1 VSGKTAALRCRKL
14 IGVSSVRETFS
25 WSEVA
30 TVILVSWTSC
40 AIKGDLLV
48 DFMAAIHSE
57 VAPV

>member
-1 VSGKTAALRCRKL
+1 
-14 IGVSSVRETFS
+14 
-25 WSEVA
+25 
-30 TVILVSWTSC
+30 VILVSWTSC